1 MGRTV
6 ISGRQTLD
14 GITRALKEE
23 RARLQDADRR
33 IKTASERIVAIDAA
47 RAKEVAALARV
58 HVGHLAAGAADALD
72 AGDARVVAILRRRA
86 DEREGLEAKLAQI
99 DADAERHA
107 AERAHLEDA
116 LEAATAALDAAEAE
130 TQARLEGDEAYRAQR
145 DRAVAAERTA
155 RHADEKA
162 QQSEEER
169 IQKGRAYE
177 ADPIFLYLWRRA
189 YGTPAYR
196 AWPLTRWLDG
206 KVARLIGYDG
216 ARANYARLVD
226 LPVRLREH
234 ADAKAAAADAEYEAL
249 RRLDEEAR
257 VADGVD
263 ALERDR
269 AAADTVLAT
278 HDAAAA
284 DLESTRRT
292 TFEALERIDLGEDA
306 AYAEAVDHLAT
317 ELGRADVQALR
328 REALATPYPEDDVIV
343 GRLLDLEAER
353 SRLATEVE
361 DLKGVAEQNR
371 ARVRELEGLRRD
383 FTSRRFDEPGSGFP
397 DGDLVTSMLSQF
409 LRGAAT
415 REVLWRVL
423 EGQRRSTTRRSN
435 PTFGSGGFGRGSP
448 WGGGPLTGS
457 SGRSGGGR
465 ARGGVGGAR
474 PSGTLSGGGFRTGGR
489 MGGRGFK
496 TGGRR

>member
-1 MGRTV
+1 V

-33 IKTASERIVAIDAA
+33 IKAASERIVAIDAA

-58 HVGHLAAGAADALD
+58 HVGHLAAGSADALD
-72 AGDARVVAILRRRA
+72 AGDARVGAILRRRA
-86 DEREGLEAKLAQI
+86 DERERLEAKLAQI
-99 DADAERHA
+99 DAEAERHA
-107 AERAHLEDA
+107 SERAHLEDA
-116 LEAATAALDAAEAE
+116 LEAATAALDAAEAA

-145 DRAVAAERTA
+145 ERAVAAERTA
-155 RHADEKA
+155 RHADDKA
-162 QQSEEER
+162 SQSEEER

-177 ADPIFLYLWRRA
+177 ADPVFLYLWRRA

-234 ADAKAAAADAEYEAL
+234 AEAKAADADAEYEAL

-257 VADGVD
+257 EADGVD
-263 ALERDR
+263 VLERDR
-269 AAADTVLAT
+269 AAADEALAA

-284 DLESTRRT
+284 DLEATRRA
-292 TFEALERIDLGEDA
+292 TFDELERIDLGEDA

-317 ELGRADVQALR
+317 ELARADVQALR

-353 SRLATEVE
+353 TRLRTAID

-383 FTSRRFDEPGSGFP
+383 FRSRRFDEPGTGFP

-457 SGRSGGGR
+457 SGRGRVSGGGS
-465 ARGGVGGAR
+465 R